1 MRRLMMMFG
10 VVLLAAF
17 TLVGVGAV
25 SVSASGDE
33 FVTNTTGKSKSKGT
47 NVQKFKTSAGTIE
60 CTTATG
66 SGEVKET
73 KMVAHKEV
81 ITYGGCSGFGVDL
94 TISAG
99 HFEFNANGSEKLESR
114 ITISSESLTCKVYL
128 EPQTM
133 NGLSYANSSGKVTVT
148 ASVTGIHYVPT
159 GEECGSKEGTNGSY
173 TGSIQA
179 ELEGGTVEWT
189 T

>member
-1 MRRLMMMFG
+1 MRRLMMVFG

-33 FVTNTTGKSKSKGT
+33 FVTNTTGKTKSKGT
-47 NVQKFKTSAGTIE
+47 NVQKFKMGSSTIE
-60 CTTATG
+60 CTTVTG

-73 KMVAHKEV
+73 KMVTHKEV
-81 ITYGGCSGFGVDL
+81 LTYSNCSGFGVGL
-94 TISAG
+94 NITPA
-99 HFEFNANGSEKLESR
+99 HFEFNANGSEKLENR
-114 ITISSESLTCKVYL
+114 IIVSSESLTCEVII
-128 EPQTM
+128 EPQTL
-133 NGLSYANSSGKVTVT
+133 NGISYANGSGKVTAT
-148 ASVTGIHYVPT
+148 GSVTGIHYKPT
-159 GEECGSKEGTNGSY
+159 GGECGSKEGTNGSY
-173 TGSIQA
+173 SGSVQA